1 MNLPQWEMRD
11 VLQFAKT
18 EMKQGETES
27 TQVVVNNYQI
37 QEEDGKTYYEIYESV
52 VNINEETTEDEFFE
66 SVIKNEMLVKEYK
79 TLKGL
84 INNLKKQYTQQF
96 NYNILTTI

>member
-1 MNLPQWEMRD
+1 MNLPNWELQD
-11 VLQFAKT
+11 VLQFAKN
-18 EMKQGETES
+18 EMKQSETES
-27 TQVVVNNYQI
+27 SQVVVNNYQI
-37 QEEDGKTYYEIYESV
+37 QEEDGRTYYEIYESV

>member
-1 MNLPQWEMRD
+1 
-11 VLQFAKT
+11 
-18 EMKQGETES
+18 
-27 TQVVVNNYQI
+27 
-37 QEEDGKTYYEIYESV
+37 
-52 VNINEETTEDEFFE
+52 
-66 SVIKNEMLVKEYK
+66 MLVKEYK

>member
-37 QEEDGKTYYEIYESV
+37 QEEDGRTYYEIYESV

-84 INNLKKQYTQQF
+84 INNLK
-96 NYNILTTI
+96 NNIHNNLIIIS

>member
-1 MNLPQWEMRD
+1 VLTLLTQCFSIIDKQDNNIKKDDKMRD

-37 QEEDGKTYYEIYESV
+37 QEEDGRTYYEIYE
-52 VNINEETTEDEFFE
+52 
-66 SVIKNEMLVKEYK
+66 
-79 TLKGL
+79 
-84 INNLKKQYTQQF
+84 
-96 NYNILTTI
+96 

>member
-37 QEEDGKTYYEIYESV
+37 QEEDGRTYYEIYESV

-66 SVIKNEMLVKEYK
+66 SVIKNEMLIKEYK

>member
-1 MNLPQWEMRD
+1 MNLPQWELQD

-18 EMKQGETES
+18 EMKQSETES
-27 TQVVVNNYQI
+27 SQVVVNNYQI
-37 QEEDGKTYYEIYESV
+37 QEEDGRTYYEIYESV

>member
-1 MNLPQWEMRD
+1 MNLPQCEMRD

-27 TQVVVNNYQI
+27 TQ
-37 QEEDGKTYYEIYESV
+37 
-52 VNINEETTEDEFFE
+52 FE

>member
-27 TQVVVNNYQI
+27 TQV
-37 QEEDGKTYYEIYESV
+37 V

>member
-37 QEEDGKTYYEIYESV
+37 QEEDGRTYYEIYESI
-52 VNINEETTEDEFFE
+52 VNIDEETTEDEFFE

-79 TLKGL
+79 TVKGL
-84 INNLKKQYTQQF
+84 LNNLKKQSTQQF
-96 NYNILTTI
+96 NYNILTVI

>member
-37 QEEDGKTYYEIYESV
+37 QEEDGRTYYEIYESV

>member
-1 MNLPQWEMRD
+1 MNLPNWELQD
-11 VLQFAKT
+11 VLQFAKN
-18 EMKQGETES
+18 EMKQSETES
-27 TQVVVNNYQI
+27 SQVVVNNYQI
-37 QEEDGKTYYEIYESV
+37 QEGDGRTYYEIYESV

>member
-18 EMKQGETES
+18 EMQQGETES

-37 QEEDGKTYYEIYESV
+37 QEEDGRTYYEIYESI
-52 VNINEETTEDEFFE
+52 VNIDEETTEDEFFE

-79 TLKGL
+79 TVKGL
-84 INNLKKQYTQQF
+84 LNNLKKQSTQQF
-96 NYNILTTI
+96 NYNILTVI

>member
-18 EMKQGETES
+18 EMKQDETES

-37 QEEDGKTYYEIYESV
+37 QEEDGRTYYEIYESI
-52 VNINEETTEDEFFE
+52 VNIDEETTEDEFFE

-79 TLKGL
+79 TVKGL
-84 INNLKKQYTQQF
+84 LNNLKKQSTQQF
-96 NYNILTTI
+96 NYNILTVI

>member
-1 MNLPQWEMRD
+1 MNLPQWELQD

-18 EMKQGETES
+18 EMKQSETD
-27 TQVVVNNYQI
+27 TAQIIVNNYQI
-37 QEEDGKTYYEIYESV
+37 QEENGQNYFEIYQSIF
-52 VNINEETTEDEFFE
+52 NIDDEMTTDEFKEIVIRNEE
-66 SVIKNEMLVKEYK
+66 LVKEYK

-84 INNLKKQYTQQF
+84 INNLKKQSTQQF